1 MECNPETFELIA
13 ETKHFDVGPAVLA
26 NRDLLPV
33 RYAFSSDE
41 VLQHSARYN
50 DVYDTE
56 VRWYCDNNCNSL

>member
-56 VRWYCDNNCNSL
+56 VR